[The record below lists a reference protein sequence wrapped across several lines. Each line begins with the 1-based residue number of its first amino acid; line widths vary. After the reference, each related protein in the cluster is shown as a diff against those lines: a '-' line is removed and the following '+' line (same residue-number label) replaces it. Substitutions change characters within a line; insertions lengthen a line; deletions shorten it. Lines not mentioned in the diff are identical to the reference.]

1 MSASDVDQK
10 SEGKVEP
17 AAEEK
22 QVEAPAQNVVEAV
35 PASESDK
42 STGYLP
48 PSLDLLF
55 SVGYCTSFP
64 CFVVKCNHYPS
75 S

>member
-42 STGYLP
+42 STGMCKKMILRR
-48 PSLDLLF
+48 
-55 SVGYCTSFP
+55 GRGCRKEARGRR
-64 CFVVKCNHYPS
+64 CR
-75 S
+75 